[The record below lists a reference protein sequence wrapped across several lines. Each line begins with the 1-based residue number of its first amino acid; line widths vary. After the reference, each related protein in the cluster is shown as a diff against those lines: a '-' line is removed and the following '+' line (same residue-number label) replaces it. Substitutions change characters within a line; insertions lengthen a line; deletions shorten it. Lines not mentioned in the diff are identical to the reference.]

1 MHTPRSLTRL
11 EDAVNSAR
19 HGELSHW
26 QRGAHGVDARTGAN
40 CELRAGS
47 DAGRQDIDD
56 DECFSNSASVSEQL
70 RRHRNPHPADY
81 RRHRYPHQP
90 QQLTAA

>member
-1 MHTPRSLTRL
+1 
-11 EDAVNSAR
+11 VNSAR

-70 RRHRNPHPADY
+70 RRHRNPHPAPADY